1 MADGGGW
8 VASVDEIHWERMDGL
23 LEKLKGP
30 FEATFDGALGIAGNP
45 RRTPGM
51 GKSEGKG
58 SLAVRKE
65 RIILFLDRVEQ
76 ILDKKISLR
85 DDAKLTIIR
94 CITTICLLR
103 HWLSSHPKTNRRI
116 IEMIVRLGEPQISR
130 ILVPGL

>member
-1 MADGGGW
+1 MADDGGW

-30 FEATFDGALGIAGNP
+30 FEATFDGALGIAENP

-76 ILDKKISLR
+76 VWGRERMEACREVVDTFFILDKKISLR

-94 CITTICLLR
+94 CITTICL
-103 HWLSSHPKTNRRI
+103 
-116 IEMIVRLGEPQISR
+116 
-130 ILVPGL
+130 